1 MLTLDAFGQRI
12 RTLRSEKDLTQQQ
25 LADMMFV
32 SRKTIGN
39 WESGIRLPDIS
50 MLSRLARCLDVETY
64 ELLDAMYSDE
74 TQPTVIAV
82 EKEPDV
88 LKGFVQ
94 LLIDTLPDAQV
105 FGFDAM
111 SEALRFASNNRI
123 VAAFINVEQL
133 GESGFALAEML
144 TRMTPKMNIIFLARD
159 LKYADKAWK
168 FRASGYIVLPLTEEK
183 IHQEIAN
190 LRFPVSGLN

>member
-1 MLTLDAFGQRI
+1 M
-12 RTLRSEKDLTQQQ
+12 
-25 LADMMFV
+25 
-32 SRKTIGN
+32 
-39 WESGIRLPDIS
+39 
-50 MLSRLARCLDVETY
+50 
-64 ELLDAMYSDE
+64 
-74 TQPTVIAV
+74 

-123 VAAFINVEQL
+123 AAAFINVEQL
-133 GESGFALAEML
+133 GETGFALAEML
-144 TRMTPKMNIIFLARD
+144 TGMTPKMNIIFLARD

-168 FRASGYIVLPLTEEK
+168 FRASGYIVMPLTEEK